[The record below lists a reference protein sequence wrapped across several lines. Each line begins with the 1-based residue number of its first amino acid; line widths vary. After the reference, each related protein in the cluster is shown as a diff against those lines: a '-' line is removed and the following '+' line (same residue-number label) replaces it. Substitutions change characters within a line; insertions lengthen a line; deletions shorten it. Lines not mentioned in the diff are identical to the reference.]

1 MYEVFIDNKLIVF
14 CEFRRNVKKHS
25 KFVEIQTDSLAEIDV
40 LGLRASLSSAIT
52 LVIRSSTIEKDFA
65 LVFKNHQKIE
75 AAGGIVK
82 RKNDYLFIERNGVWD
97 LPKGKVEENESV
109 EEAAVREIE
118 EECGIE
124 QPMINHLL
132 GYTFHT
138 YEYKGIPVLK
148 KNWWFVLN
156 YSGSKKVTPQTEEG
170 ISQVVWLKKKQ
181 WVKVLE
187 NTYPSIIQVL
197 ALAKKKA
204 GKNKFG

>member
-14 CEFRRNVKKHS
+14 SEFNKNVKIS
-25 KFVEIQTDSLAEIDV
+25 SNFVEIQTDNLAEIDV
-40 LGLRASLSSAIT
+40 LSLRASLSSAIT
-52 LVIRSSTIEKDFA
+52 LVIRSSTIEKDFK

-124 QPMINHLL
+124 KPIIHRFL
-132 GYTFHT
+132 GCTFHT
-138 YEYKGIPVLK
+138 YEFKGKQVLK
-148 KNWWFVLN
+148 KNWWYLLD
-156 YSGSKKVTPQTEEG
+156 YSGSKKVFPQQEEG
-170 ISQVVWLKKKQ
+170 ITQVVWFKKKQ
-181 WVKVLE
+181 WQQINE
-187 NTYPSIIQVL
+187 NTYPSIIKVL
-197 ALAKKKA
+197 AMAKKKNQ
-204 GKNKFG
+204 KNKFG